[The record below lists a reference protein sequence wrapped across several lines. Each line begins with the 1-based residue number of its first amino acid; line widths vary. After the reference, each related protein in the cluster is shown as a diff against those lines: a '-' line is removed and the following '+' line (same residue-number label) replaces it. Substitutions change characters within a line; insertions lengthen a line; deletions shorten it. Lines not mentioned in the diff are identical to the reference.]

1 MKALVHTAANKF
13 EIQDVPK
20 PVPGPKDV
28 LLRVKACG
36 ICGSDVHGM
45 TGHTGRR
52 QPPIIMGHEATG
64 QIVEIGREIT
74 KYKVGDRITFD
85 STVYCN
91 QCHYCLQGRINLCSN
106 RMVLGVSTGEYRRHG
121 AMAEYLTVPEHIIFK
136 LPDTVSYHQGALIEP
151 LSISLHGVNRGKLKI
166 NDKVVVLGCG
176 IIGLM
181 AIQCA
186 KLAGCGTLVAVDMN
200 EARLDM
206 AKKVGAD
213 IVVNPAK
220 EKVMDVVLGLT
231 GGEGA
236 DAVFEAVGLEK
247 TVNEALSW
255 VRKGGRLVLIGN
267 LAPTVPIGL
276 QSIVTR
282 EIDVYGSCASAGE
295 YQDCVDMIG
304 SGRIKVEPYIS
315 KVAPLEEGQM
325 WFDRLLAAKEP
336 LYKVILEP

>member
-1 MKALVHTAANKF
+1 MKALVHTAANTF
-13 EIQDVPK
+13 EVKDFPK
-20 PVPGPKDV
+20 PVPGPKEV

-45 TGHTGRR
+45 TGHSGRR

-64 QIVEIGREIT
+64 VIEELGREIT
-74 KYKVGDRITFD
+74 RYKVGERITFD

-91 QCHYCLQGRINLCSN
+91 QCRYCLEGRINLCSD

-121 AMAEYLTVPEHIIFK
+121 AMAEYLCVPEHIIYK
-136 LPDTVSYHQGALIEP
+136 LPDTVSFHQGALIEP
-151 LSISLHGVNRGKLKI
+151 LSIALHAVNRGRLKI
-166 NDKVVVLGCG
+166 NESVVVQGCG

-181 AIQCA
+181 TIQCA
-186 KLAGCGTLVAVDMN
+186 RLSGCGTLMAVDMN

-206 AKKVGAD
+206 ARKVGAD
-213 IVVNPAK
+213 IVINPAK
-220 EKVMDVVLGLT
+220 ESARERILAET

-247 TVNEALSW
+247 TADAALSF
-255 VRKGGRLVLIGN
+255 VRKGGKLVLIGN

-282 EIDVYGSCASAGE
+282 EIDVYGSCASSGE
-295 YQDCVDMIG
+295 YQDCVDLIA
-304 SGRIKVEPYIS
+304 SGRIKVDHYVS

-325 WFDRLLAAKEP
+325 WFDKLLAAKEP

>member
-1 MKALVHTAANKF
+1 MKALVHTAANTF
-13 EIQDVPK
+13 EIQDFPK

-64 QIVEIGREIT
+64 QIVEVGKEIT
-74 KYKVGDRITFD
+74 KFKVGDRITFD
-85 STVYCN
+85 STAYCN
-91 QCHYCLQGRINLCSN
+91 QCKYCLQGRINLCSN

-186 KLAGCGTLVAVDMN
+186 KLNGCGTLVAVDMN

-213 IVVNPAK
+213 VVVNPAK
-220 EKVMDVVLGLT
+220 EKAMDIILGLT

-236 DAVFEAVGLEK
+236 DAVFEAVGIEK

-315 KVAPLEEGQM
+315 KVAPLEEGQI
-325 WFDRLLAAKEP
+325 WFDKLLAAKEP

>member
-1 MKALVHTAANKF
+1 MRALVHTAANTF
-13 EIQDVPK
+13 VMQDFPK
-20 PVPGPKDV
+20 PEPGPKDV
-28 LLRVKACG
+28 LVQIKACG

-64 QIVEIGREIT
+64 IIVEIGKDIT

-91 QCHYCLQGRINLCSN
+91 QCEYCLQGRINLCSN

-121 AMAEYLTVPEHIIFK
+121 AMAEYLTVPEHIIYK

-151 LSISLHGVNRGKLKI
+151 LSISLHGVNRGKLRI

-181 AIQCA
+181 AVQCA
-186 KLAGCGTLVAVDMN
+186 RLAGCGTLIAVDLS

-213 IVVNPAK
+213 VVINPSK
-220 EKVMDVVLGLT
+220 EKPLDVILGLT
-231 GGEGA
+231 GGKGV
-236 DAVFEAVGLEK
+236 DAAFEAVGIEQ
-247 TVNEALSW
+247 TVNQALSF
-255 VRKGGRLVLIGN
+255 VKKGGRLVLIGN
-267 LAPTVPIGL
+267 LAPTVSIGL

-295 YQDCVDMIG
+295 YGDCVDLIG
-304 SGRIKVEPYIS
+304 SGKIAVEPYIS
-315 KVAPLEEGQM
+315 KVAPLEEGQI
-325 WFDRLLAAKEP
+325 WFDKLLAAKEP

>member
-13 EIQDVPK
+13 EIQDFPK

-64 QIVEIGREIT
+64 IIEEVGKDIT
-74 KYKVGDRITFD
+74 KFKVGDRITFD

-91 QCHYCLQGRINLCSN
+91 RCSYCLQGRINLCSS

-121 AMAEYLTVPEHIIFK
+121 AMAEYLTVPEHIVFK
-136 LPDTVSYHQGALIEP
+136 LPETVSCHQGALIEP
-151 LSISLHGVNRGKLKI
+151 LSISLHGVNRGKLRI
-166 NDKVVVLGCG
+166 NDKVAVLGCG

-213 IVVNPAK
+213 VVVNPMK
-220 EKVMDVVLGLT
+220 EKAMDVILGLT

-236 DAVFEAVGLEK
+236 DAVFEAVGIEK
-247 TVNEALSW
+247 TVGEALSW

-282 EIDVYGSCASAGE
+282 EIDVYGSCASSGE

-325 WFDRLLAAKEP
+325 WFDKLLAAKDP

>member
-13 EIQDVPK
+13 EIQDFPR
-20 PVPGPKDV
+20 PVPGSKDV

-64 QIVEIGREIT
+64 IIEEVGKDIT
-74 KYKVGDRITFD
+74 KFKIGDRITFD

-91 QCHYCLQGRINLCSN
+91 RCSYCLQGRINLCSN

-121 AMAEYLTVPEHIIFK
+121 AMAEYLTVPEHIVFK
-136 LPDTVSYHQGALIEP
+136 LPETVSYHQGALIEP
-151 LSISLHGVNRGKLKI
+151 LSISLHGVNRGKLRI
-166 NDKVVVLGCG
+166 NDKVAVLGCG

-213 IVVNPAK
+213 VIVNPAK
-220 EKVMDVVLGLT
+220 EKALDVILGLT

-236 DAVFEAVGLEK
+236 DAVFEAVGIEK
-247 TVNEALSW
+247 TVGEALSW

-282 EIDVYGSCASAGE
+282 EIDVYGSCASSGE
-295 YQDCVDMIG
+295 YQDCVDLIG

-325 WFDRLLAAKEP
+325 WFDKLLAAKDP

>member
-1 MKALVHTAANKF
+1 
-13 EIQDVPK
+13 
-20 PVPGPKDV
+20 
-28 LLRVKACG
+28 
-36 ICGSDVHGM
+36 
-45 TGHTGRR
+45 
-52 QPPIIMGHEATG
+52 MGHEATG
-64 QIVEIGREIT
+64 IIVETGKDIT

-91 QCHYCLQGRINLCSN
+91 QCEYCLQGRINLCSN

-121 AMAEYLTVPEHIIFK
+121 AMAEYLTVPEHIIYK
-136 LPDTVSYHQGALIEP
+136 LPETVSYHQGALIEP
-151 LSISLHGVNRGKLKI
+151 LSISLHGVNRGKLRI

-186 KLAGCGTLVAVDMN
+186 RLAGCGTLVAVDLS

-213 IVVNPAK
+213 VVINPAK
-220 EKVMDVVLGLT
+220 EKPLEAVLALT
-231 GGEGA
+231 GGKGV
-236 DAVFEAVGLEK
+236 DAAFEAVGIEQ
-247 TVNEALSW
+247 TVNQALSF

-267 LAPTVPIGL
+267 LAPTVSIGL

-295 YQDCVDMIG
+295 YGDCVDLIG
-304 SGRIKVEPYIS
+304 SGKIVVEPYIS
-315 KVAPLEEGQM
+315 KVAPLEEGQI
-325 WFDRLLAAKEP
+325 WFDKLLAAKEP